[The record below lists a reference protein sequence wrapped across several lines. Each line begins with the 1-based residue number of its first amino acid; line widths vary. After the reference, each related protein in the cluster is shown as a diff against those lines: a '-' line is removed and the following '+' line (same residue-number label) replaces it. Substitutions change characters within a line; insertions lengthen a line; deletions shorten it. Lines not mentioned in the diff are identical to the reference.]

1 MSNPKQHIPF
11 NNVQELVFHID
22 MSNLL
27 VEKVKNRIEQL
38 PILQEEDREK
48 VENYITESLTVLI
61 DGYTNMIL
69 SNQQSYIKNN

>member
-38 PILQEEDREK
+38 PILQEEDRER

-69 SNQQSYIKNN
+69 SIQQSYIKNN

>member
-11 NNVQELVFHID
+11 NNVQELIFHID

-38 PILQEEDREK
+38 PILQEEDRGR

-69 SNQQSYIKNN
+69 SIQQSYIKNN

>member
-69 SNQQSYIKNN
+69 SIQQSYIKNN

>member
-11 NNVQELVFHID
+11 NNVQELIFHID

-38 PILQEEDREK
+38 PILQEEDRER

-69 SNQQSYIKNN
+69 SIQQSYIKNN

>member
-27 VEKVKNRIEQL
+27 IEKVKNRIEQL
-38 PILQEEDREK
+38 PILQEEDRER
-48 VENYITESLTVLI
+48 VESYITESLTVLI

-69 SNQQSYIKNN
+69 SIQQSYIKNN

>member
-38 PILQEEDREK
+38 PILQEKDKER

-69 SNQQSYIKNN
+69 SIQQSYIKNN

>member
-1 MSNPKQHIPF
+1 MNNPKQHIPF

-22 MSNLL
+22 ISNLL
-27 VEKVKNRIEQL
+27 VEKVKSRIEQL
-38 PILQEEDREK
+38 PILQEKDRER

-69 SNQQSYIKNN
+69 SIQQSYIKNN

>member
-1 MSNPKQHIPF
+1 MNNPKQHIPF

-27 VEKVKNRIEQL
+27 VEKVKSRIEQL
-38 PILQEEDREK
+38 PILQEKDRER

-69 SNQQSYIKNN
+69 SIQQSYIKNN